1 MIESGYI
8 SYKIYADN
16 GIDENG
22 NPIINTEQPWS
33 ELLPA
38 NIEGSKQ
45 RIYNDA
51 NANSYV
57 KANYSIIMPTNPITD
72 RLRLYDRNKVLLG
85 EFAVLNT
92 QELPIL
98 GEIKITV

>member
-8 SYKIYADN
+8 SYKLYADN

-22 NPIINTEQPWS
+22 NPIISTEQTWS

-38 NIEGSKQ
+38 NIEGTKQ

-51 NANSYV
+51 NANRYV
-57 KANYSIIMPTNPITD
+57 NASYSIILPYVSISD
-72 RLRLYDRNKVLLG
+72 RVRLYDRSKVMLG
-85 EFAVLNT
+85 EFAVLQT

-98 GEIKITV
+98 GEIKISV